1 MIQASL
7 QQLDPRSLRLILA
20 LVWAV
25 LAAALLMYALKP
37 QVLSYRQGVASR
49 HLLENRTGDEARLKH
64 DIASAR
70 LDIDDL
76 RQKLQGDVEDVPLN
90 QMESHLIGRLQGVSW
105 GSNVEL
111 VGVKPGHAARVLGF
125 EEMAFE
131 VEVRAGYQALYTWL
145 HELAEKLGFILVKR
159 YDIAPV
165 SGNKDAE
172 QLRMQL
178 TMVFY
183 RTVRE

>member
-1 MIQASL
+1 MLASL
-7 QQLDPRSLRLILA
+7 QQLDPRSLRLILT
-20 LVWAV
+20 LVWAL

-37 QVLSYRQGVASR
+37 QFLSYRQGVASR
-49 HLLENRTGDEARLKH
+49 HLLENRVGDEGQLNH
-64 DIASAR
+64 EIASVR
-70 LDIDDL
+70 LGIDAL
-76 RQKLQGDVEDVPLN
+76 RLKLQGDVEDVPLN

-105 GSNVEL
+105 AANVEL
-111 VGVKPGHAARVLGF
+111 VGVKPGHATPVLGF

-131 VEVRAGYQALYTWL
+131 VEVRAEYQALYAWL
-145 HELAEKLGFILVKR
+145 RELAEKLGFILVKR

-165 SGNKDAE
+165 GANKDAD

-183 RTVRE
+183 RKIRE